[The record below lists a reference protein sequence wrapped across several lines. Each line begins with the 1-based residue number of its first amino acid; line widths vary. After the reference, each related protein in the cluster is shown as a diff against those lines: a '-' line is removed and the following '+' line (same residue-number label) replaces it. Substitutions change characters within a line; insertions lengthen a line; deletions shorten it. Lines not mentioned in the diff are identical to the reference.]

1 MKKIKQILQNQKKY
15 LRDLFVIL
23 GIIMLAFLAEH
34 ILLQWNSF
42 KSEKFEQ
49 TYSLDRADEITNKW
63 GQRTYSF
70 NLDGRYISSAYL
82 NFQSDTDIESEVS
95 IIYFDGY
102 GNKEEKELTD
112 TASHLLG
119 KSAIPVNAR
128 VQQFS
133 IKISYADAE
142 VCDSVQF
149 VNQIVFHWARFLL
162 LVFGLSLGYM
172 FVFHGDSWGKK
183 PEWMYAVISIALGT
197 VIILSAH
204 HSFDSWDEQIHF
216 HTAYTDSWLENKVA
230 YTNPAMANAEMRVP
244 TGDTVEEEQWIGQWL
259 NSVKDEVVLTSEK
272 GRFIKYNERAY
283 LPQILGLKL
292 GRTLGLSYVVTV
304 FLGKFFNLLFCTAVV
319 ACAIHFSK
327 YGKHTLM
334 CVGLLPT
341 TVFLFSSFTYDAF
354 VIALLMLGIA
364 LFVTEY
370 LSEEKIQTKRTMVSI
385 LAIVVGCFSKA
396 VYIPFLALYWLM
408 PKDKFY
414 SRRQK
419 NLFKA
424 GIFVLLILMFASF
437 ILPLIGN
444 VTSGAEVGDY
454 RGGDTSQTS
463 QLSVILEYPLT
474 YTEVLLK
481 SLGTTFA
488 SYFIGSKVLANFAYR
503 GIYDGI
509 GYFVVLLTM
518 LFTFVTDFGMTEKI
532 YDAQMKR
539 KIFIMKIWNAVLIF
553 GTACLI
559 WTALYLDFTPVGS
572 MVINGVSPRYYLP
585 LIFPLSFI
593 FINQKVRCSMKL
605 ENYQSLIAFLM
616 LIGTGISIYCLML
629 A

>member
-172 FVFHGDSWGKK
+172 FVFHGDFWGKK

-204 HSFDSWDEQIHF
+204 HSFDS
-216 HTAYTDSWLENKVA
+216 
-230 YTNPAMANAEMRVP
+230 
-244 TGDTVEEEQWIGQWL
+244 
-259 NSVKDEVVLTSEK
+259 
-272 GRFIKYNERAY
+272 
-283 LPQILGLKL
+283 
-292 GRTLGLSYVVTV
+292 
-304 FLGKFFNLLFCTAVV
+304 
-319 ACAIHFSK
+319 
-327 YGKHTLM
+327 
-334 CVGLLPT
+334 
-341 TVFLFSSFTYDAF
+341 
-354 VIALLMLGIA
+354 
-364 LFVTEY
+364 
-370 LSEEKIQTKRTMVSI
+370 
-385 LAIVVGCFSKA
+385 
-396 VYIPFLALYWLM
+396 
-408 PKDKFY
+408 
-414 SRRQK
+414 
-419 NLFKA
+419 
-424 GIFVLLILMFASF
+424 
-437 ILPLIGN
+437 
-444 VTSGAEVGDY
+444 
-454 RGGDTSQTS
+454 
-463 QLSVILEYPLT
+463 
-474 YTEVLLK
+474 
-481 SLGTTFA
+481 
-488 SYFIGSKVLANFAYR
+488 
-503 GIYDGI
+503 
-509 GYFVVLLTM
+509 
-518 LFTFVTDFGMTEKI
+518 
-532 YDAQMKR
+532 
-539 KIFIMKIWNAVLIF
+539 
-553 GTACLI
+553 
-559 WTALYLDFTPVGS
+559 
-572 MVINGVSPRYYLP
+572 
-585 LIFPLSFI
+585 
-593 FINQKVRCSMKL
+593 
-605 ENYQSLIAFLM
+605 
-616 LIGTGISIYCLML
+616 
-629 A
+629 